1 MTIRGAMTLPRRTL
15 WLLAVII
22 VVVCLAFG
30 ILRGHGISAVGHR
43 PMPFEAHVAKA
54 GWRLLVPSA
63 VRSAPNP
70 VPADDATLKAAR
82 EHWADHCAIC
92 HDNDG
97 SGDTSLGRRV
107 YPPVPDLRAPETQRL
122 TDGELFYAIE
132 HGVPWTA
139 MPGWTTGT
147 SDGERDSWALVRFVR
162 HLPAVTPAELR
173 QMERLNPKPSPSEE
187 REKEIDDFLKG
198 SSSSAAG
205 RR

>member
-1 MTIRGAMTLPRRTL
+1 MPLPRRTV
-15 WLLAVII
+15 WLLAVTV
-22 VVVCLAFG
+22 VVVCLLAVV
-30 ILRGHGISAVGHR
+30 RGRGISAVGHR
-43 PMPFEAHVAKA
+43 PMPFEARIAKA

-63 VRSAPNP
+63 VRSARNP
-70 VPADDATLKAAR
+70 APVDDSTMKGAR

-97 SGDTSLGRRV
+97 SGDTPVGRRV
-107 YPPVPDLRAPETQRL
+107 YPPVPDLRAPETQHL

-147 SDGERDSWALVRFVR
+147 PEGERDSWALVRFVR
-162 HLPAVTPAELR
+162 HLPVVTNQELR
-173 QMERLNPKPSPSEE
+173 EMERLNPKAPPNEG

-198 SSSSAAG
+198 SSSSSTG